1 MINETV
7 TYSAAFIAGIFSF
20 FSPCVLPLLPAY
32 FTFITGFTL
41 EELTE
46 SHNLKIKKKVFL
58 STLSFVAGFSFIFIL
73 LGASASFIGGLA
85 LQYKTPIRITGG
97 ILILIFGIYLTGLIK
112 IKSLDFEKRIHLV
125 KKPLHFFGTFLIG
138 MAFGAGWTPCIGP
151 LLGSIL
157 IIASNQE
164 TVSHGVILLCIF
176 STGLALPFI
185 VLSFFI
191 NYILDFLKKATKILK
206 YVNIT
211 AGALLILVGLIL
223 IFKY

>member
-41 EELTE
+41 EDLTE
-46 SHNLKIKKKVFL
+46 NYNLKTRKKVFL

-85 LQYKTPIRITGG
+85 FRYQTAIRITGG

-164 TVSHGVILLCIF
+164 TVSRGVVLLCIF
-176 STGLALPFI
+176 STGLAIPFI

-191 NYILDFLKKATKILK
+191 NYILVFLKRATKILR
-206 YVNIT
+206 YVNLT
-211 AGALLILVGLIL
+211 AGALLILVGLAL